1 MNNPIS
7 DTARTARRCANFRM
21 VSFQLFPSCER
32 KYTVSRKFRTER
44 FSRMANFPSHFCAKE
59 EEKIFAKKKVPRYTG
74 TPSVVDLAIVEH

>member
-7 DTARTARRCANFRM
+7 DTARTARRCANVRM

-44 FSRMANFPSHFCAKE
+44 FSRMANFPSHVCAKA
-59 EEKIFAKKKVPRYTG
+59 EEKIFAKNKKYQGIPVHLPWWTWQ
-74 TPSVVDLAIVEH
+74 L